1 VRRAVPAVALALALA
16 VPAATFGIPRTV
28 DAFDAGDAAV
38 AGDSPVGLVVPR
50 ACDDCGVPERSSAR
64 RAERQAPSPAPARP
78 PPARAAGGKDAV
90 PAAPPPAAPAVETP
104 RPPVAP
110 ASTPRPAPQPKRDA
124 NGRSPQVPAD
134 VTHEADEPPRQDP
147 AADAPAREAV
157 EEPPAEPAPT
167 PLAIRVVRV
176 TPSSPFSAT
185 VVWRTSLPAR
195 TRIAYGPAGGTP
207 SVWTRSEAPE
217 FEHETT
223 VHGLS
228 FGTDYKLT
236 LLAEDEFDRSTD
248 ATVEVTTPPLRE
260 RTRAT
265 TVDGVVLL
273 DGEPFFPRMVWA
285 QCAEGYEANLAVG
298 VNTFMG
304 NDCEPGAEQ
313 LARLD
318 GRAFSITPAGYSG
331 EGTGLI
337 GSHLPDEWDRQ
348 MPGELT
354 LSALERLIPPTVEHG
369 VSFLTL
375 TSHFYSN
382 AEPLPEGRGMYPA
395 LIAAA
400 DVVGFDLYP
409 LQSWCRREG
418 FRHVYAAQRE
428 LVAAGGG
435 KPTYQWIEVRDFDCH
450 SDPSLS
456 VTRETVRA
464 ETWLAIA
471 GGAHGIGYFPHNWA
485 ASVGE
490 EIARLNSE
498 IDALAPALLEP
509 VTEAAVTPGG
519 AVEASFR
526 RHNGALYI
534 IAVNTTRQPVTATIA
549 VPGLGNRTLLPV
561 GDGAEVR
568 AAQEAFSESF
578 DPLGVRVYVAAPETT

>member
-1 VRRAVPAVALALALA
+1 VVVVLALT
-16 VPAATFGIPRTV
+16 VPAATVGIPRTV
-28 DAFDAGDAAV
+28 DAFDPGDAAV
-38 AGDSPVGLVVPR
+38 AGDSPVALVEPR
-50 ACDDCGVPERSSAR
+50 ECDDCGLPERSSAR
-64 RAERQAPSPAPARP
+64 RAERRASSPAPARP
-78 PPARAAGGKDAV
+78 APAPARRAPVRVTGGKDSRPQA
-90 PAAPPPAAPAVETP
+90 

-110 ASTPRPAPQPKRDA
+110 AIETRPAPVAPEPTPPSAPQPRRDS
-124 NGRSPQVPAD
+124 NDRPPRVPAD
-134 VTHEADEPPRQDP
+134 PTVEADEPRQDP
-147 AADAPAREAV
+147 AGEAPAPEAA
-157 EEPPAEPAPT
+157 EEPPPEPAAR
-167 PLAIRVVRV
+167 PLAIRVIRV
-176 TPSSPFSAT
+176 TPTSPFSAT

-195 TRIAYGPAGGTP
+195 TRIAYGPADGTP
-207 SVWTRSEAPE
+207 SVWTPSEAPE
-217 FEHETT
+217 LEHETT

-228 FGTDYKLT
+228 FATDYELR
-236 LLAEDEFDRSTD
+236 LLAEDEFDRTTD
-248 ATVEVTTPPLRE
+248 AIVEVTTPPLRQ

-265 TVDGVVLL
+265 AAGGVVLL

-285 QCAEGYEANLAVG
+285 QCAGGYEANLAVG

-304 NDCEPGAEQ
+304 NDCEAGTEH
-313 LARLD
+313 LARLE
-318 GRAFSITPAGYSG
+318 GRAFSITRAGDPS
-331 EGTGLI
+331 EGKGLI
-337 GSHLPDEWDRQ
+337 GSHLPDEWDTG
-348 MPGELT
+348 MPGDLT
-354 LSALERLIPPTVEHG
+354 LSALERLIPPKAKDG

-375 TSHFYSN
+375 SNHFYSN

-435 KPTYQWIEVRDFDCH
+435 KPTYQWIEARDFDCH
-450 SDPSLS
+450 SDPSVS

-471 GGAHGIGYFPHNWA
+471 GGAHGIGYFPHNWP

-498 IDALAPALLEP
+498 IEALAPALLEP
-509 VTEAAVTPGG
+509 ATEAAVTPTG

-526 RHNGALYI
+526 RHNGALYV
-534 IAVNTTRQPVTATIA
+534 IAVNTTRQPASGAIS
-549 VPGLGNRTLLPV
+549 VPGLDDRALLPV
-561 GDGAEVR
+561 GGGAAVT
-568 AAQEAFSESF
+568 ASHDAFSQSF
-578 DPLGVRVYVAAPETT
+578 EPLGVRVYIAAPETT